1 MPFSG
6 CEIRCSI
13 YLWLLE
19 LADSRQGASCVVSA
33 AFADLQQK
41 TRSAGLRVSLFL
53 HTTQQRD
60 WTNRLRQKIWTFLF
74 RAAKIGNVSL
84 TCKFYGIFFKYF
96 KRNISGMIQIMA
108 H

>member
-6 CEIRCSI
+6 CEIRFSI
-13 YLWLLE
+13 YLWLLG

-74 RAAKIGNVSL
+74 RAAKIGRMFV
-84 TCKFYGIFFKYF
+84 TCKFSGGIFKIFK
-96 KRNISGMIQIMA
+96 
-108 H
+108 